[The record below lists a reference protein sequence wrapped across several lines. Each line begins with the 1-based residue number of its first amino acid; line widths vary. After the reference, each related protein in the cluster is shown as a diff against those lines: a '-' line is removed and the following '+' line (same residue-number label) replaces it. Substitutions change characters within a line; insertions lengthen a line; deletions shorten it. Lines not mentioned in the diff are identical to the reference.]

1 MTKQIAKLL
10 KATFQESSDL
20 KQIAKELAGKGRG
33 GDSMLVHITPKEA
46 YMLKNAGGAGTINP
60 DTGLLEFYDGGFKLS
75 DYADFD
81 APNVSTGGYGSS
93 RTASVPTPEISQID
107 SYAEARQP
115 LSYEALQNKA
125 AQQYSGGTSA
135 QYPGIAYRPVE
146 AGDVYEG
153 SPFGTSVEFPY
164 GMSSFPS
171 LARARQ
177 EPPPLAAAP
186 GDGFTPVVRSLDVP
200 TPYGPG
206 SPTEYGFE
214 PMSLSERVKSTLTS
228 PRVLEN
234 ITMGGL
240 AALPGIIASRNAAK
254 QGQRARADMEKMAT
268 PYRQRSA
275 ELLAQAQSGELSVAE
290 QQQLQAMQARIAQ
303 GAAGRGGPGA
313 EQALNQLEVF
323 RQQLLTDKY
332 RLGLQVAGIADQI
345 ATGAIKAGL
354 QADQYVSE
362 LTGNYFSNAMQMA
375 MQGMTGNQPSMA
387 RRQLGA

>member
-75 DYADFD
+75 DYADFE

-93 RTASVPTPEISQID
+93 RTASVATPEVGEFTSISPYSFSSSAPQID
-107 SYAEARQP
+107 LTPPET
-115 LSYEALQNKA
+115 
-125 AQQYSGGTSA
+125 AQFYGADVPQ
-135 QYPGIAYRPVE
+135 QRLYP
-146 AGDVYEG
+146 
-153 SPFGTSVEFPY
+153 SVN
-164 GMSSFPS
+164 
-171 LARARQ
+171 
-177 EPPPLAAAP
+177 
-186 GDGFTPVVRSLDVP
+186 FTPRPAPIDVSTDTGFIPYTRTLDVQD
-200 TPYGPG
+200 PYGPG

-275 ELLAQAQSGELSVAE
+275 ELLSQAQSGELSVAE
-290 QQQLQAMQARIAQ
+290 QQQLQAMQARLAQ

-362 LTGNYFSNAMQMA
+362 LTGNYFANAMQMA
-375 MQGMTGNQPSMA
+375 MQGTTGNQPSMA
-387 RRQLGA
+387 RRQLT

>member
-60 DTGLLEFYDGGFKLS
+60 DTGLLEFYDGVFKLS
-75 DYADFD
+75 DYADFE

-93 RTASVPTPEISQID
+93 RTASVATPEVG
-107 SYAEARQP
+107 E
-115 LSYEALQNKA
+115 
-125 AQQYSGGTSA
+125 
-135 QYPGIAYRPVE
+135 
-146 AGDVYEG
+146 
-153 SPFGTSVEFPY
+153 
-164 GMSSFPS
+164 
-171 LARARQ
+171 
-177 EPPPLAAAP
+177 
-186 GDGFTPVVRSLDVP
+186 FTPVSPYSFSSNAPQIDLTPPETAQYYGADVPQQRLYSSVNFTPRPAPIDISTDTGFVPSTRTLDVQN
-200 TPYGPG
+200 PYGPG

-214 PMSLSERVKSTLTS
+214 PVSLSERVKSTLTS

-240 AALPGIIASRNAAK
+240 AALPGIIASRNASK
-254 QGQRARADMEKMAT
+254 QGQRAREDMEKMAT

-275 ELLAQAQSGELSVAE
+275 ELLAQAQSGELSAGE
-290 QQQLQAMQARIAQ
+290 QQQIQAMQARLAQ

-362 LTGNYFSNAMQMA
+362 LTGNYFANAMQMA

>member
-60 DTGLLEFYDGGFKLS
+60 DTGLLEFYEMD
-75 DYADFD
+75 ADTYYS
-81 APNVSTGGYGSS
+81 PS
-93 RTASVPTPEISQID
+93 RTANVNTNADTYYSQAPFSTSSVPTPDFEPVSPYSFSPNTPQID
-107 SYAEARQP
+107 LTP
-115 LSYEALQNKA
+115 PD
-125 AQQYSGGTSA
+125 TA
-135 QYPGIAYRPVE
+135 QYYSS
-146 AGDVYEG
+146 DVPQQTLY
-153 SPFGTSVEFPY
+153 PTVN
-164 GMSSFPS
+164 
-171 LARARQ
+171 
-177 EPPPLAAAP
+177 
-186 GDGFTPVVRSLDVP
+186 FTPRPPTPINIPDVSTDTGFMPSTRTLDVQN
-200 TPYGPG
+200 PYGPG

-254 QGQRARADMEKMAT
+254 QGQRAREDMEKMAA
-268 PYRQRSA
+268 PYRERGQ
-275 ELLAQAQSGELSVAE
+275 ELLAQAQSGELNVGE
-290 QQQLQAMQARIAQ
+290 QQQLQAMRARLAQ
-303 GAAGRGGPGA
+303 GAASRGGVGA
-313 EQALNQLEVF
+313 EQAQVQLENF
-323 RQQLLTDKY
+323 RQQILQNKY
-332 RLGLQVAGIADQI
+332 DLGLKVSGIADQI

-375 MQGMTGNQPSMA
+375 MQGMTGNQPSII
-387 RRQLGA
+387 RRQQGA

>member
-60 DTGLLEFYDGGFKLS
+60 DTGLLEFYEMD
-75 DYADFD
+75 ADTYYS
-81 APNVSTGGYGSS
+81 PS
-93 RTASVPTPEISQID
+93 RTANVNTNANTYYSQVPSATNYVSSFDYEPVSPYSFSPNTPQIDLTPPKTAQYYDADVPQQRLYPSVNFTPRPPTPINI
-107 SYAEARQP
+107 P
-115 LSYEALQNKA
+115 
-125 AQQYSGGTSA
+125 
-135 QYPGIAYRPVE
+135 
-146 AGDVYEG
+146 DVSTDTG
-153 SPFGTSVEFPY
+153 FI
-164 GMSSFPS
+164 PS
-171 LARARQ
+171 TRTLNVQ
-177 EPPPLAAAP
+177 
-186 GDGFTPVVRSLDVP
+186 D
-200 TPYGPG
+200 PYGPG

-234 ITMGGL
+234 IAMGGL
-240 AALPGIIASRNAAK
+240 SALPGIIASRNAQA
-254 QGQRARADMEKMAT
+254 QGQRARQEMEKLAA
-268 PYRQRSA
+268 PYRQRGS

-290 QQQLQAMQARIAQ
+290 QQQLQAMQARLAQ

-313 EQALNQLEVF
+313 EQAMNQLEVF

-345 ATGAIKAGL
+345 ATGAIRAGL
-354 QADQYVSE
+354 EADMYVSE
-362 LTGNYFSNAMQMA
+362 LTGNYFANAMQMA
-375 MQGMTGNQPSMA
+375 MQGMTGNQPSMV
-387 RRQLGA
+387 RRQQGA

>member
-75 DYADFD
+75 DYADFE

-93 RTASVPTPEISQID
+93 RTASVATPEVG
-107 SYAEARQP
+107 E
-115 LSYEALQNKA
+115 
-125 AQQYSGGTSA
+125 
-135 QYPGIAYRPVE
+135 
-146 AGDVYEG
+146 
-153 SPFGTSVEFPY
+153 
-164 GMSSFPS
+164 
-171 LARARQ
+171 
-177 EPPPLAAAP
+177 
-186 GDGFTPVVRSLDVP
+186 FTPVSPYSFSSNTPQIDLTPPETAQYYGADLPQQRLYPSVNFTPRPAPIDVSTDTGFVPSTRTLDVQN
-200 TPYGPG
+200 PYGPG

-214 PMSLSERVKSTLTS
+214 PVSLSERVKSTLTS

-254 QGQRARADMEKMAT
+254 QGQRAREDMEKMAT

-275 ELLAQAQSGELSVAE
+275 ELLAQAQSGELSAGE
-290 QQQLQAMQARIAQ
+290 QQQIQAMQARLAQ

-375 MQGMTGNQPSMA
+375 MMNMGQRPQGA
-387 RRQLGA
+387 

>member
-75 DYADFD
+75 DYADFE

-93 RTASVPTPEISQID
+93 RTASVATPEVG
-107 SYAEARQP
+107 E
-115 LSYEALQNKA
+115 
-125 AQQYSGGTSA
+125 
-135 QYPGIAYRPVE
+135 
-146 AGDVYEG
+146 
-153 SPFGTSVEFPY
+153 
-164 GMSSFPS
+164 
-171 LARARQ
+171 
-177 EPPPLAAAP
+177 
-186 GDGFTPVVRSLDVP
+186 FTPVSPYSFSSNTPQIDLTPPETAQYYGADVPQQRLYPSVNFTPRPAPIDVSTDTGFVPSTRTLDVQN
-200 TPYGPG
+200 PYGPG

-214 PMSLSERVKSTLTS
+214 PVSLSERVKSTLTS

-254 QGQRARADMEKMAT
+254 QGQRAREDMEKMAT
-268 PYRQRSA
+268 PYRQRSS

-290 QQQLQAMQARIAQ
+290 QQQLQAMQARLAQ

>member
-75 DYADFD
+75 DYADFE

-93 RTASVPTPEISQID
+93 RTASVATPEVG
-107 SYAEARQP
+107 E
-115 LSYEALQNKA
+115 
-125 AQQYSGGTSA
+125 
-135 QYPGIAYRPVE
+135 
-146 AGDVYEG
+146 
-153 SPFGTSVEFPY
+153 
-164 GMSSFPS
+164 
-171 LARARQ
+171 
-177 EPPPLAAAP
+177 
-186 GDGFTPVVRSLDVP
+186 FTPVSPYSFSSSAPQIDLTPPETAQFYGADVPQQRLYPSVNFTPRPAPIDVSTDTGFIPYTRTLDVQD
-200 TPYGPG
+200 PYGPG

-275 ELLAQAQSGELSVAE
+275 ELLSQAQSGELSVAE
-290 QQQLQAMQARIAQ
+290 QQQLQAMQARLAQ

-362 LTGNYFSNAMQMA
+362 LTGNYFANAMQMA
-375 MQGMTGNQPSMA
+375 MQGTTGNQPSMA
-387 RRQLGA
+387 RRQLT

>member
-75 DYADFD
+75 DYADFE

-93 RTASVPTPEISQID
+93 RTASVATPEVG
-107 SYAEARQP
+107 E
-115 LSYEALQNKA
+115 
-125 AQQYSGGTSA
+125 
-135 QYPGIAYRPVE
+135 
-146 AGDVYEG
+146 
-153 SPFGTSVEFPY
+153 
-164 GMSSFPS
+164 
-171 LARARQ
+171 
-177 EPPPLAAAP
+177 
-186 GDGFTPVVRSLDVP
+186 FTPVSPYSFSSNTPQIDLTPPETAQYYGADVPQQRLYPSVNFTPRPAPIDVSTDTGFVPSTRTLDVQN
-200 TPYGPG
+200 PYGPG

-214 PMSLSERVKSTLTS
+214 PVSLSERVKSTLTS

-268 PYRQRSA
+268 PYRQRSS
-275 ELLAQAQSGELSVAE
+275 ELLSQAQSGELSVAE
-290 QQQLQAMQARIAQ
+290 QQQLQAMQARLAQ

-354 QADQYVSE
+354 EADLYVSE

>member
-60 DTGLLEFYDGGFKLS
+60 DTGLLEFYDGGYKLS

-81 APNVSTGGYGSS
+81 APNVSTGGYATSGA
-93 RTASVPTPEISQID
+93 ASVPTPDYEPIS
-107 SYAEARQP
+107 P
-115 LSYEALQNKA
+115 
-125 AQQYSGGTSA
+125 YSFSSNAPQVDLTPPETA
-135 QYPGIAYRPVE
+135 QYY
-146 AGDVYEG
+146 
-153 SPFGTSVEFPY
+153 T
-164 GMSSFPS
+164 
-171 LARARQ
+171 Q
-177 EPPPLAAAP
+177 EVPQQTLYPTVN
-186 GDGFTPVVRSLDVP
+186 FTPRPAPIDISTDTGFIPSTRTLDVQS
-200 TPYGPG
+200 PYGPG

-240 AALPGIIASRNAAK
+240 AALPGIIASRNAQV

-275 ELLAQAQSGELSVAE
+275 ELLAQAQSGELSAGE
-290 QQQLQAMQARIAQ
+290 QQQIQAMQARLAQ

-362 LTGNYFSNAMQMA
+362 LTGNYFANAMQMA

-387 RRQLGA
+387 RSQLG

>member
-75 DYADFD
+75 DYADFE

-93 RTASVPTPEISQID
+93 RTASVATPEVG
-107 SYAEARQP
+107 E
-115 LSYEALQNKA
+115 
-125 AQQYSGGTSA
+125 
-135 QYPGIAYRPVE
+135 
-146 AGDVYEG
+146 
-153 SPFGTSVEFPY
+153 
-164 GMSSFPS
+164 
-171 LARARQ
+171 
-177 EPPPLAAAP
+177 
-186 GDGFTPVVRSLDVP
+186 FTPVSPYSFSSNTPQIDLTPPETAQYYGADVPQQRLYPSVNFTPRPAPVDVSTDTGFVPSTRTLDVQN
-200 TPYGPG
+200 PYGPG

-214 PMSLSERVKSTLTS
+214 PVSLSERVKSTLTS

-254 QGQRARADMEKMAT
+254 QGQRAREDMEKMAT

-275 ELLAQAQSGELSVAE
+275 ELLAQAQSGELSAGE
-290 QQQLQAMQARIAQ
+290 QQQIQAMQARLAQ

-375 MQGMTGNQPSMA
+375 MQGMTGNQQGMV
-387 RRQLGA
+387 RRQQGA

>member
-60 DTGLLEFYDGGFKLS
+60 DTGLLEFYEM
-75 DYADFD
+75 D
-81 APNVSTGGYGSS
+81 ANTYYSPS
-93 RTASVPTPEISQID
+93 RTANVNTNANTYYSQAPVSTYSVPTPDFEQVSPYSFSSSAPQID
-107 SYAEARQP
+107 LTPPET
-115 LSYEALQNKA
+115 
-125 AQQYSGGTSA
+125 AQFYGADVPQ
-135 QYPGIAYRPVE
+135 QRLYP
-146 AGDVYEG
+146 
-153 SPFGTSVEFPY
+153 SVN
-164 GMSSFPS
+164 
-171 LARARQ
+171 
-177 EPPPLAAAP
+177 
-186 GDGFTPVVRSLDVP
+186 FTPRPAPIDVSTDTGFIPYTRTLDVQD
-200 TPYGPG
+200 PYGPG

-275 ELLAQAQSGELSVAE
+275 ELLSQAQSGELSVAE
-290 QQQLQAMQARIAQ
+290 QQQLQAMQARLAQ

-362 LTGNYFSNAMQMA
+362 LTGNYFANAMQMA
-375 MQGMTGNQPSMA
+375 MQGTTGNQPSMA
-387 RRQLGA
+387 RRQLT

>member
-75 DYADFD
+75 DYADFE

-93 RTASVPTPEISQID
+93 RTASVATPEVG
-107 SYAEARQP
+107 E
-115 LSYEALQNKA
+115 
-125 AQQYSGGTSA
+125 
-135 QYPGIAYRPVE
+135 
-146 AGDVYEG
+146 
-153 SPFGTSVEFPY
+153 
-164 GMSSFPS
+164 
-171 LARARQ
+171 
-177 EPPPLAAAP
+177 
-186 GDGFTPVVRSLDVP
+186 FTPVSPYSFSSNAPQIDLTPPETAQYYGADVPQQRLYSSVNFTPRPAPIDVSTDTGFVPSTRTLDVQN
-200 TPYGPG
+200 PYGPG

-214 PMSLSERVKSTLTS
+214 PVSLSERVKSTLTS

-254 QGQRARADMEKMAT
+254 QGQRAREDMEKMAT

-275 ELLAQAQSGELSVAE
+275 ELLAQAQSGELSAGE
-290 QQQLQAMQARIAQ
+290 QQQIQAMQARLAQ

-362 LTGNYFSNAMQMA
+362 LTGNYFTNAMQMA